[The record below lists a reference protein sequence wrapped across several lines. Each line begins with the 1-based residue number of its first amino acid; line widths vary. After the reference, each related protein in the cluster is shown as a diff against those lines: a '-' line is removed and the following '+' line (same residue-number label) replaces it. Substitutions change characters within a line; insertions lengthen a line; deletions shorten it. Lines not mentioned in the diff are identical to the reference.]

1 MNFSNEVFKDYDIR
15 GTYNV
20 DITEE
25 FAYTFGKAFGSYI
38 EKFGSNDVMVGH
50 DNRLS
55 SPSLSKSLIK
65 GLLDSGVNVLDLGL
79 VTTPMYYYARYK
91 LNKWSAIM
99 ITASHNPMGDNGFK
113 ISYDSKGNAVG
124 KEILELKDFMIKGSF
139 KEGKGELSAYDIKK
153 EYIDLIT
160 KSLKLGDKKIKL
172 VMDCGNGTCSLIIR
186 DILDKLNV
194 TYDLLY
200 CESDGTF
207 PNHHPDPAVAS
218 NLVNLQNRV
227 VQLGYDL
234 GIAVDADGD
243 RVRVVDNKGN
253 IINSDIFM
261 IVMFRYLN
269 KELKT
274 RKALFDVKCSK
285 ALIDALDEMNIET
298 VMCRTGNSYMFRKA
312 KELNIDYSA
321 EYSGHMWF
329 GDRFEIF
336 DDGIYAGLRMVEVL
350 SNSDKTLNELC
361 SCVNTYY
368 STDEIKIKTT
378 EDRKKV
384 IVDKVK
390 DYVIS
395 KEYKYN
401 DMDGVRVEFSDGWA
415 LIRYS
420 NTGPNV
426 TIRYEAKSEDR
437 LKEIKLEFNNKLNS
451 ILKEIDI

>member
-1 MNFSNEVFKDYDIR
+1 MTVSNEIFRAYDIR
-15 GTYNV
+15 GEYGNN
-20 DITEE
+20 ITEE
-25 FAYTFGKAFGSYI
+25 FAYILGKAFGSYI
-38 EKFGSNDVMVGH
+38 EKFNSNEVLVGY

-55 SPSLSKSLIK
+55 SPSLSENLIK
-65 GLLDSGVNVLDLGL
+65 GLIDSGANVIDLGL

-113 ISYDSKGNAVG
+113 ISYDARGNAAG
-124 KEILELKDFMIKGSF
+124 EEILELRDFIIAGNF
-139 KEGKGELSAYDIKK
+139 KEGKGNLTTYDIKD

-160 KSLKLGDKKIKL
+160 NSIKLGSKKIKL
-172 VMDCGNGTCSLIIR
+172 VMDCGNGTCSLIIK

-218 NLVNLQNRV
+218 NLVDLQKRV
-227 VQLGYDL
+227 VELGYDL

-253 IINSDIFM
+253 VINSDIFM
-261 IVMFRYLN
+261 VVMYRYLN

-285 ALIDALDEMNIET
+285 ALLDALDELEIEK
-298 VMCRTGNSYMFRKA
+298 VMYRTGNSYMFRKS
-312 KELNIDYSA
+312 KELDIDYSA

-329 GDRFEIF
+329 GDRFEVF

-350 SNSDKTLNELC
+350 SNSDESLNELC
-361 SCVNTYY
+361 SNINTYY
-368 STDEIKIKTT
+368 STDELKVKTT
-378 EDRKKV
+378 EEGKV
-384 IVDKVK
+384 IIVDKVK
-390 DYVIS
+390 NYA
-395 KEYKYN
+395 KEKGYNYN
-401 DMDGVRVEFSDGWA
+401 DIDGIRIEFVDGWA

-426 TIRYEAKSEDR
+426 TVRYEANTTSR
-437 LKEIKLEFNNKLNS
+437 LEEIEKEFTLVINN
-451 ILKEIDI
+451 ILKEIG

>member
-1 MNFSNEVFKDYDIR
+1 MTVSNEIFRAYDIR
-15 GTYNV
+15 GEYGNN
-20 DITEE
+20 ITEE
-25 FAYTFGKAFGSYI
+25 FAYILGKAFGSYI
-38 EKFGSNDVMVGH
+38 EKFNSNEVLVGY

-55 SPSLSKSLIK
+55 SPSLSENLIK
-65 GLLDSGVNVLDLGL
+65 GLIDSGANVIDLGL

-113 ISYDSKGNAVG
+113 ISYDARGNAAG
-124 KEILELKDFMIKGSF
+124 EEILELRDFIIAGNF
-139 KEGKGELSAYDIKK
+139 KEGKGNLTTYDIKD

-160 KSLKLGDKKIKL
+160 NSIKLGSKKIKL
-172 VMDCGNGTCSLIIR
+172 VMDCGNGTCSLIIK

-218 NLVNLQNRV
+218 NLVDLQKRV
-227 VQLGYDL
+227 VELGYDL

-253 IINSDIFM
+253 VINSDIFM
-261 IVMFRYLN
+261 IVMYRYLN

-285 ALIDALDEMNIET
+285 ALLDALDELEIEK
-298 VMCRTGNSYMFRKA
+298 VMYRTGNSYMFRKS
-312 KELNIDYSA
+312 KELDIDYSA

-329 GDRFEIF
+329 GDRFEVF

-350 SNSDKTLNELC
+350 SNSDESLNELC
-361 SCVNTYY
+361 SNVNTYY
-368 STDEIKIKTT
+368 STDELKVKTT
-378 EDRKKV
+378 EEGKV
-384 IVDKVK
+384 IIVDKVK
-390 DYVIS
+390 NYA
-395 KEYKYN
+395 KEKGYNYN
-401 DMDGVRVEFSDGWA
+401 DIDGIRIEFVDGWA

-426 TIRYEAKSEDR
+426 TVRYEANTTSR
-437 LKEIKLEFNNKLNS
+437 LEEIEKEFTLVINN
-451 ILKEIDI
+451 ILKEIG

>member
-1 MNFSNEVFKDYDIR
+1 MTVSNEIFRAYDIR
-15 GTYNV
+15 GEYGNN
-20 DITEE
+20 ITEE
-25 FAYTFGKAFGSYI
+25 FAYILGKAFGSYI
-38 EKFGSNDVMVGH
+38 EKFNSNEVLVGY

-55 SPSLSKSLIK
+55 SPSLSENLIK
-65 GLLDSGVNVLDLGL
+65 GLIDSGANVIDLGL

-113 ISYDSKGNAVG
+113 ISYDARGNAAG
-124 KEILELKDFMIKGSF
+124 EEILELRDFIIAGNF
-139 KEGKGELSAYDIKK
+139 KEGKGNLTTYDIKD

-160 KSLKLGDKKIKL
+160 NSIKLGSKKIKL
-172 VMDCGNGTCSLIIR
+172 VMDCGNGTCSLIIK

-218 NLVNLQNRV
+218 NLVDLQKRV
-227 VQLGYDL
+227 VELGYDL

-253 IINSDIFM
+253 VINSDIFM
-261 IVMFRYLN
+261 VVMYRYLN

-285 ALIDALDEMNIET
+285 ALLDALDELEIEK
-298 VMCRTGNSYMFRKA
+298 VMYRTGNSYMFRKS
-312 KELNIDYSA
+312 KELDIDYSA

-329 GDRFEIF
+329 GDRFEVF

-350 SNSDKTLNELC
+350 SNSDESLNELC
-361 SCVNTYY
+361 SNINTYY
-368 STDEIKIKTT
+368 STDELKVKTT
-378 EDRKKV
+378 EEGKV
-384 IVDKVK
+384 IIVDKVK
-390 DYVIS
+390 NYA
-395 KEYKYN
+395 KEKGYNYN
-401 DMDGVRVEFSDGWA
+401 DIDGIRIEFVDGWA

-426 TIRYEAKSEDR
+426 TIRYEANTTSR
-437 LKEIKLEFNNKLNS
+437 LEEIEKEFTLVINN
-451 ILKEIDI
+451 ILKEIG